1 MRKEDRRVRIT
12 KAAIRESL
20 TELMSVHPLS
30 KVSVKMIC
38 ERADINRSTF
48 YAHYQDQYDLLH
60 KIQKEVI
67 ADIRAYLA
75 GKTFADD
82 STVTLPLLTQVL
94 EYVRDEAPLFKVLL
108 NNNSGDLSF
117 QSDLMQ
123 IAWDQIEKEVG
134 FDSLI
139 TTQHAK
145 YLQHFAISGFVSII
159 KVWLDDSTP
168 ESPEQLAGIISQL
181 IFNGTS
187 EFYR

>member
-20 TELMSVHPLS
+20 IELMSTYPLS

-38 ERADINRSTF
+38 EKADINRSTF

-67 ADIRAYLA
+67 ADIRTYLA
-75 GKTFADD
+75 GKTFTDD

-94 EYVRDEAPLFKVLL
+94 EYVRSDIPLFKVLL
-108 NNNSGDLSF
+108 TGNTDNLSF
-117 QSDLMQ
+117 QGDLMQ
-123 IAWDQIEKEVG
+123 IAWDQIMKEVG
-134 FDSLI
+134 FGTPI
-139 TTQHAK
+139 APQHAK

-159 KVWLDDSTP
+159 KVWIDDGTP
-168 ESPEQLAGIISQL
+168 ESPEQLAGIITQL

-187 EFYR
+187 EFYH